1 MTLLQN
7 KLITIRAHKT
17 GTYWLESKQGYY
29 HTITS
34 LVDYTTDDCY
44 WLLEQL
50 GSDYNVL
57 RVLKCAT

>member
-1 MTLLQN
+1 M
-7 KLITIRAHKT
+7 

-50 GSDYNVL
+50 GSEYNVL
-57 RVLKCAT
+57 RVLKCVT